1 MKCSKKCESTLNDS
15 KESEETEV
23 FSVYTTALAQRVHG
37 VISSAWWD
45 QPLSAKDVA
54 DVLQEAFHQ
63 IGRDIR
69 AGNEVEIDYL
79 GRFQRVSLS
88 CPWVIY
94 RPDEGLL

>member
-1 MKCSKKCESTLNDS
+1 MKCSKKCESMPNDS
-15 KESEETEV
+15 KESEEAEV

-63 IGRDIR
+63 IGRDIK